1 MASSSLHVYPC
12 STIVKPRLLQQCTTR
27 LQLEICTYLTAIQCL
42 QLVIYGLHGTFVP
55 NENLQNPELSG
66 AIHSI
71 TQYLITYLVPGGPI
85 VPINAVI
92 AAVNDRNETAEVAA
106 AFNKAVAAGY
116 IPQLEALLKQ
126 VHKTSLGMTS
136 DNRRMY
142 ELFADVVVGSKAD
155 VDIFE

>member
-1 MASSSLHVYPC
+1 M
-12 STIVKPRLLQQCTTR
+12 
-27 LQLEICTYLTAIQCL
+27 
-42 QLVIYGLHGTFVP
+42 IYGLDGTFVP

-66 AIHSI
+66 AIHNI

-85 VPINAVI
+85 VPINAII

-126 VHKTSLGMTS
+126 VNKTSLSMTP

-142 ELFADVVVGSKAD
+142 ELFAEIVIGSKAD
-155 VDIFE
+155 VHSNEQQAYHARGVVAMILVTLMQPQDVSPVPSC